1 MKLSKKQLNLIDTFL
16 NITIILLT
24 VLAIITFIISFK
36 NKSNNLNNL
45 NISNTNINN
54 TSTIS
59 LTNTNV
65 KNINNTITNSNNA
78 DDNVSNTNNSNDT
91 RSNSP
96 SNIPYNSI
104 GSKGNQVENFLAY
117 VNEQKFCPNLY
128 NSASSFWCRFPEKIG
143 NGLLGKF
150 CCTSC
155 YYFTCEEIYCGNN
168 NDGAYKLCKLSQNDI
183 KNLRNY
189 YDSHELDFEYPEHL
203 LLEHI
208 GDNVL
213 KMKFDNIMYPIQ
225 IIKSKEELSKHEKE
239 PTIANSLYKDTYKCN
254 KNN

>member
-1 MKLSKKQLNLIDTFL
+1 MKLSKKQFNLIDTFL

-24 VLAIITFIISFK
+24 LLAIISFIFYLK

-45 NISNTNINN
+45 NIANTNIN
-54 TSTIS
+54 
-59 LTNTNV
+59 NV
-65 KNINNTITNSNNA
+65 KNINNTISNSNNA
-78 DDNVSNTNNSNDT
+78 NDNVYNTNNSNDV
-91 RSNSP
+91 RSNNIN
-96 SNIPYNSI
+96 NIPYNSI
-104 GSKGNQVENFLAY
+104 GSKSNQVENFLAY

-128 NSASSFWCRFPEKIG
+128 NSASSFWCRFPEKFG

-168 NDGAYKLCKLSQNDI
+168 NDGTYKLCKLSHNDI

-189 YDSHELDFEYPEHL
+189 YESHDLDFEYPEHKL
-203 LLEHI
+203 LQHI

-225 IIKSKEELSKHEKE
+225 IIKSKKELSKHEKE
-239 PTIANSLYKDTYKCN
+239 PTIANSLYKDTYKC
-254 KNN
+254 KM